1 MVQSWAHF
9 DQIFIIVRYIAILIL
24 CGCVSSG
31 DLFLGKGFKKEIKCA
46 KYANLCRITPDMFP
60 SLRSAEEER
69 KDGEVKFHQ
78 GGDF

>member
-1 MVQSWAHF
+1 M
-9 DQIFIIVRYIAILIL
+9 
-24 CGCVSSG
+24 SSG

-78 GGDF
+78 GGDFGG